1 VTAVFSEKEK
11 KEVFA
16 LKKRLLAYWFTALG
30 VFLAAVIV
38 MIVINCVMIYTSRSR
53 AVHIPFMVTSI
64 VLSVLFSCGSVF
76 FFSIK
81 YKLTSRYCRMLTD
94 MGRGIKERG
103 SGVFI
108 DTDRSITEKNGV
120 YFYSIMLNCPPLK
133 RDDITE
139 RKILVERTH
148 SLPAF
153 SPGDRIKFITHA
165 NILVAYELDMDGVYE
180 NLNSAAASGAAASS
194 TEKRKGN
201 EQ

>member
-1 VTAVFSEKEK
+1 MTAVFSEKEK
-11 KEVFA
+11 QEAFA

-38 MIVINCVMIYTSRSR
+38 MIVINCVLIYTSRSR

-64 VLSVLFSCGSVF
+64 VLSVVFSCGSVF

-81 YKLTSRYCRMLTD
+81 YKLTSRYCRMLGD
-94 MGRGIKERG
+94 MERGIKERG
-103 SGVFI
+103 SGVFMGI
-108 DTDRSITEKNGV
+108 DRSITEKNGV
-120 YFYSIMLNCPPLK
+120 YFYSVTLDCPPLK

-153 SPGDRIKFITHA
+153 APGDRIKFITHA

-180 NLNSAAASGAAASS
+180 NLNSAARAGDAELSAEG
-194 TEKRKGN
+194 RKDG